1 MSPLGRPDAPLV
13 IAAHR
18 AGALAVL
25 DLGRERGPALA
36 ELARASAL
44 ACFGVRVPV
53 GCPLGPREL
62 PERVDVVLLAP
73 DAPWSIADAGP
84 GRRVLVEVT
93 SAEQAHAAV
102 AGGAAG
108 VVARGAE
115 SGGRCGELTTF
126 VLLQQL
132 LADARVTVPV
142 WAAGGIGPHTA
153 AAAVAGGAAGVLLDT
168 QLALVAE
175 STLPADV
182 AAAVRAMD
190 GSETVVIRGHR
201 VYRRPDL
208 PIDRLVASASG
219 DLGLVLG
226 AGGLRRE
233 LLPVGQ
239 DGGSAARLADRH
251 GTAGRVVCAVREAI
265 VGHLASAARH
275 GARLRPVQ
283 GPMTRV
289 SDRAAFAHEVARA
302 GGLPFL
308 ALSLLRGREVR
319 ALLAETGAL
328 LGDLPWGAG
337 LLGFAP
343 PELREE
349 QVAAVLAARPPYALI
364 AGGRPDRA
372 APLEA
377 AGIRTYLHAPSPG
390 LLSQF
395 LREGARRFVFEGTE
409 CGGHVGPRA
418 SFPLWETQVDTLLAF
433 AERHGGAA
441 GLDLLFAGGIHDARS
456 AAMVAA
462 ATAPLVERGASVG
475 VLMGTAY
482 LFTREAV
489 AGGAIVPGFQAA
501 AVECASTALVQTAP
515 GHATRCAGTPFVA
528 AFEARRREL
537 ESRGVPAREMWAE
550 LERLNLGRLR
560 IAGKGLRRE
569 ADKLVAVDAD
579 VQRREGMFMLGQ
591 AAVLR
596 SAPTDVAA
604 LHREV
609 TAGSAAWLARR
620 VREVGG
626 VDRPAP
632 PRPQDVAIVGM
643 ACVLP
648 GAPDLA
654 SYWRNILAGVDA
666 VTEVPRE
673 RWDVERYFA
682 PSAEPGATARGSVRG
697 AAPGAVPAGR
707 TPSKWG
713 GFVPAIGFD
722 ATGYGIPPASLAAIE
737 PAQLLALHVASGAL
751 ADAGYGPGRA
761 FARERTSVIFGA
773 EAGTDLA
780 GAYGFRALFPG
791 YFGALPADLDR
802 QLPTPTEDSFPG
814 VLANVIAG
822 RIANRLDL
830 GGVNFTVDAACAASL
845 AALDLACKELNTGSS
860 DLVLCGGVDTHN
872 GINDYLMFSSVRAL
886 SPTGRCATF
895 DADADGIAL
904 GEGAVCVLLKRLADA
919 ERDGDRIYAVVKGVG
934 GSSDGRSLGLT
945 APRPEGQRR
954 ALERAYRAAGVSP
967 ARVGLVEAHG
977 TGTVVGDRAELD
989 TLTEV
994 FTAHGAAPGACAV
1007 GSVKSQIGHTKCA
1020 AGLAGLAKAA
1030 LAVHF
1035 GVHPPTLHLRRPP
1048 DAGPFVFDNRAR
1060 PWTAPVG
1067 ERIAGVSAFGFGGTN
1082 FHAVLAGSEPVGA
1095 GGPGGADA
1103 AWPVELFC
1111 FRGTDRAAAH
1121 AALDR
1126 LAARLDADEDLP
1138 LRGLAALA
1146 DEAVEPRSDADAR
1159 GAAEAP
1165 VQIALVAADHADLRV
1180 KLTLARAGAVDPAG
1194 EIFHRKEA
1202 ATGAEA
1208 EAGSGTGAVVRP
1220 DVALGAGL
1228 GPEAGVGP
1236 DAGLHTGLGTETG
1249 MRPDTALDP
1258 GLGSEAGVRPGAAL
1272 DPGLDTETGVRP
1284 GAALDPGL
1292 DTETGVR
1299 PGAALD
1305 PRLDTETGMRPD
1317 TALDPRLDTETGMR
1331 PDTALGPALD
1341 TEAGVRA
1348 GAALGLALDTEA
1360 GIRAGAGLDAGV
1372 GTEVGAGSDPGLG
1385 TGAGVRPGDR
1395 LDPELGSEAGVRGGA
1410 GVGGASW
1417 AGTGG
1422 QVAFLYPGQGSQRPG
1437 MLADLF
1443 ARFPELCDGLRGIDP
1458 ECVRAMFP
1466 AAAFDAEE
1474 RAAQAAR
1481 LTDTRRAQPALGVAA
1496 VALTRLLDRFGV
1508 WPDQVAG
1515 HSYGEVAALWSAGV
1529 LATGDLGRLGEVRAA
1544 AVLAAAGAE
1553 PGAMAAVTA
1562 GADRVAE
1569 VLAGID
1575 GVVLANRNTPTQTVV
1590 SGPEAALT
1598 SAIAALADAGLS
1610 ARRLPVACAFHS
1622 PVVAAAADTLAAAVA
1637 DLDVRPPRIP
1647 VWSNGTAARYPDAP
1661 ADIRALMAR
1670 QVAEPVRFA
1679 EQIEAMY
1686 AAGVR
1691 IFVEAG
1697 PGRALTGMVG
1707 AILGDRP
1714 HTAVACDVPGED
1726 GLRRLLTALAELA
1739 VAGVPVRVAGGLA
1752 GRVRPEDV
1760 APGPRPAWTVDGH
1773 LVRTADGRPVPGGL
1787 RPATPMAP
1795 LSFGPVAEPGVPK
1808 ASARDAVLLEYL
1820 AGARAAVA
1828 AQREVLLGYLGVP
1841 GGVPESPPIA
1851 LGPEPTPVR
1860 VEPAPVRLEPDA
1872 PDAPDGPLTR
1882 AQVLDVVLDIVGT
1895 RTGYPKDMLDPAL
1908 DLEADLSVDSIKRT
1922 EIIGELAL
1930 RLRLP
1935 GGAGT
1940 GVVDA
1945 EPVDAE
1951 VIERLARVK
1960 TIDAIVAGVL
1970 DAGSAGNE
1978 RTVPERPIEPM
1989 ADEPAAPLAG
1999 RPTRHVVECVPIEE
2013 PPAPAPGDVEGPS
2026 PEGRLRGRRVVLVED
2041 GGGIAW
2047 ALADALAA
2055 HGVVV
2060 EARARDRV
2068 EVEAGADPGWAEVD
2082 TLVHLGALA
2091 DGPDPVFPDAFPLLR
2106 DALVAGVRQVFLV
2119 TAGGGRFGR
2128 GPEAAGPDPVPGAGL
2143 AGFARAAALEYPDR
2157 VVRVLDLDAKAEP
2170 AGLAHRLLTE
2180 LGRTPERPEPGAP
2193 VLLGLAGEHRVTLRP
2208 RPAPLPDLPP
2218 ADRDALLRERIGPA
2232 SVVLL
2237 TGGARGITARAAI
2250 GLARATGCHIELLGR
2265 TGLDEDP
2272 EPEATAAAPDAPAL
2286 RAALIASGMREP
2298 ARIEAESTRILHRRE
2313 VRATLAEAAEHAAS
2327 VRLHAADVTD
2337 ADAVRRVLAGIAERH
2352 GRLDGIVHG
2361 AGVLADRLL
2370 ADKSGQSCRRV
2381 FATKVA
2387 GARALVAALRTL
2399 RPTLAPPA
2407 FLAMFGSVAG
2417 VYGNRG
2423 QTDYAAA
2430 NDALAT
2436 LAWHWSAGSD
2446 GILAPVAGRVVTVD
2460 WGPWAATG
2468 GGMVT
2473 AELAREYA
2481 RRGVPLIDPE
2491 HGVRALLDELAAGEG
2506 PQAVY
2511 VCLPA
2516 DGSVAG

>member
-1 MSPLGRPDAPLV
+1 MTSKSPRRDQVLAVSPLGRPNARLV

-18 AGALAVL
+18 AGALGVL
-25 DLGRERGPALA
+25 DLGRERDPALDALA
-36 ELARASAL
+36 EASAVPS
-44 ACFGVRVPV
+44 FGVRVPV

-62 PERVDVVLLAP
+62 PEGVDVVVLAP
-73 DAPWSIADAGP
+73 DAPWSLAAAGI

-93 SAEQAHAAV
+93 CAEGAHAAV
-102 AGGAAG
+102 AAGAAG
-108 VVARGAE
+108 VIARGAE

-132 LADARVTVPV
+132 LADDRISVPV

-190 GSETVVIRGHR
+190 GSETVVLRGHR

-208 PIDRLVASASG
+208 PIARLAEQAA
-219 DLGLVLG
+219 DLGAALG
-226 AGGLRRE
+226 AGGLHRE

-239 DGGSAARLADRH
+239 DGASAARLADRY
-251 GTAGRVVCAVREAI
+251 GTAGRVLRAVREAI
-265 VGHLASAARH
+265 VDHVAAAARH
-275 GARLRPVQ
+275 GVGPRPVQ

-289 SDRAAFAHEVARA
+289 SDRAAFAHAVARA

-308 ALSLLRGREVR
+308 ALSLLRGPQAG
-319 ALLAETGAL
+319 ALLAETAEL

-337 LLGFAP
+337 LLGFVP

-349 QVAAVLAARPPYALI
+349 QLAAVLAARPPYALI
-364 AGGRPDRA
+364 AGGRPDGA

-377 AGIRTYLHAPSPG
+377 AGIRTYLHVPSPG
-390 LLSQF
+390 LLTQF

-418 SFPLWETQVDTLLAF
+418 SFPLWEAQLHELLSF

-441 GLDLLFAGGIHDARS
+441 ELDLLFAGGIHDARS

-462 ATAPLVERGASVG
+462 AAAPLVERGASVG

-489 AGGAIVPGFQAA
+489 DSGAIVPGFQAA
-501 AVECASTALVQTAP
+501 AVECAATALVQTAP

-528 AFEARRREL
+528 AFEAARRDL
-537 ESRGVPAREMWAE
+537 EARGVPSRQVWAE
-550 LERLNLGRLR
+550 LEQLNLGRLR

-569 ADKLVAVDAD
+569 AGALVAVDED
-579 VQRREGMFMLGQ
+579 TQRREGMFMLGQ

-596 SAPTDVAA
+596 SAPTDVAT

-609 TAGSAAWLARR
+609 TTGSAQWLARR
-620 VREVGG
+620 VRELGG
-626 VDRPAP
+626 PVRPAA

-682 PSAEPGATARGSVRG
+682 ADAEPGATARGSVRG
-697 AAPGAVPAGR
+697 AAPGAVPPGR

-791 YFGALPADLDR
+791 YYGALPADLDS
-802 QLPTPTEDSFPG
+802 QLPSPTEDSFPG

-830 GGVNFTVDAACAASL
+830 GGVNYTVDAACAASL

-872 GINDYLMFSSVRAL
+872 GINDFLMFSSVRAL

-919 ERDGDRIYAVVKGVG
+919 ERDGDRVYAVVKGVG

-967 ARVGLVEAHG
+967 AQVGLVEAHG

-989 TLTEV
+989 TLTAV
-994 FTAHGAAPGACAV
+994 FTEHGATPGDCTV

-1035 GVHPPTLHLRRPP
+1035 GVRPPTLHLRRPP
-1048 DAGPFVFDNRAR
+1048 DSGPFVFDDRAR
-1060 PWTAPVG
+1060 PWPAPIT

-1082 FHAVLAGSEPVGA
+1082 FHAVLAGSELSGA
-1095 GGPGGADA
+1095 VEPGGADA
-1103 AWPVELFC
+1103 AWPAELFC
-1111 FRGTDRAAAH
+1111 FRGADRDAAR

-1126 LAARLDADEDLP
+1126 LAARLDAGEDLP

-1146 DEAVEPRSDADAR
+1146 DGDSGAGRAAGAGVEVPVRIAFVAV
-1159 GAAEAP
+1159 
-1165 VQIALVAADHADLRV
+1165 DHADLRV

-1194 EIFHRKEA
+1194 EIFHREEA
-1202 ATGAEA
+1202 G
-1208 EAGSGTGAVVRP
+1208 AGSGAESS
-1220 DVALGAGL
+1220 AGAGA
-1228 GPEAGVGP
+1228 GSSVEAGA
-1236 DAGLHTGLGTETG
+1236 D
-1249 MRPDTALDP
+1249 
-1258 GLGSEAGVRPGAAL
+1258 
-1272 DPGLDTETGVRP
+1272 
-1284 GAALDPGL
+1284 
-1292 DTETGVR
+1292 
-1299 PGAALD
+1299 
-1305 PRLDTETGMRPD
+1305 
-1317 TALDPRLDTETGMR
+1317 
-1331 PDTALGPALD
+1331 
-1341 TEAGVRA
+1341 
-1348 GAALGLALDTEA
+1348 
-1360 GIRAGAGLDAGV
+1360 AGAGLD
-1372 GTEVGAGSDPGLG
+1372 VGAS
-1385 TGAGVRPGDR
+1385 
-1395 LDPELGSEAGVRGGA
+1395 
-1410 GVGGASW
+1410 
-1417 AGTGG
+1417 G

-1443 ARFPELCDGLRGIDP
+1443 ARFPELCDGLRDIDP

-1466 AAAFDAEE
+1466 PAAFGAET
-1474 RAAQAAR
+1474 RAQQSAR
-1481 LTDTRRAQPALGVAA
+1481 ITDTRRAQPALGVAA

-1515 HSYGEVAALWSAGV
+1515 HSYGELAALWSAGV
-1529 LATGDLGRLGEVRAA
+1529 LSTRDLGRLGEVRAA

-1553 PGAMAAVTA
+1553 PGAMAAVQA

-1598 SAIAALADAGLS
+1598 AAIAALEGAGLS

-1622 PVVAAAADTLAAAVA
+1622 PVVAAAADTLTAAVA
-1637 DLDVRPPRIP
+1637 DLDVRAPRIP
-1647 VWSNGTAARYPDAP
+1647 VWSNGTAARYPDTP
-1661 ADIRALMAR
+1661 AEVRALIAR

-1697 PGRALTGMVG
+1697 PGRALTGMVR
-1707 AILGDRP
+1707 AILGERP

-1752 GRVRPEDV
+1752 GRVRPMDV
-1760 APGPRPAWTVDGH
+1760 APGARPAWTVDGH

-1787 RPATPMAP
+1787 RPATPVAQLP
-1795 LSFGPVAEPGVPK
+1795 AGPAVGPGVP
-1808 ASARDAVLLEYL
+1808 AGSARDAVLLEYL

-1841 GGVPESPPIA
+1841 GGVPEAPPA
-1851 LGPEPTPVR
+1851 APGQVPSA
-1860 VEPAPVRLEPDA
+1860 APVPVPVAAAVPVEQPG
-1872 PDAPDGPLTR
+1872 GPLTR
-1882 AQVLDVVLDIVGT
+1882 EHVLAVVLDIVGT
-1895 RTGYPKDMLDPAL
+1895 RTGYPQDMLDPAL

-1935 GGAGT
+1935 GAVGAAGT
-1940 GVVDA
+1940 GGAAGAADEA
-1945 EPVDAE
+1945 
-1951 VIERLARVK
+1951 VIERLAKVK

-1970 DAGSAGNE
+1970 AVGNGPEADAESQSGSGGQA
-1978 RTVPERPIEPM
+1978 VPVPPIEP
-1989 ADEPAAPLAG
+1989 AEPALPVTD
-1999 RPTRHVVECVPIEE
+1999 RPTRHLVECVPIEE
-2013 PPAPAPGDVEGPS
+2013 PPPASEADPPAGEA
-2026 PEGRLRGRRVVLVED
+2026 LRGRRVVLVED

-2047 ALADALAA
+2047 ALADLLAA
-2055 HGVVV
+2055 LGVVV
-2060 EARARDRV
+2060 EAHTRDRA
-2068 EVEAGADPGWAEVD
+2068 EPADGRPDPAWSEVD

-2091 DGPDPVFPDAFPLLR
+2091 DGPDPILPDAFALLR
-2106 DALVAGVRQVFLV
+2106 AALVGGVRQVFLG
-2119 TAGGGRFGR
+2119 TAGGGHFGR
-2128 GPEAAGPDPVPGAGL
+2128 EQAAAGPDPVPGAGL
-2143 AGFARAAALEYPDR
+2143 AGFARSAALEYPDR
-2157 VVRVLDLDAKAEP
+2157 VLRVLDLDPKEEP
-2170 AGLAHRLLTE
+2170 ALIARRLLAE
-2180 LGRTPERPEPGAP
+2180 LGRTPGRPEPGAP
-2193 VLLGLAGEHRVTLRP
+2193 VLLGLSGERRLTLRT
-2208 RPAPLPDLPP
+2208 RPAPLPELAP
-2218 ADRDALLRERIGPA
+2218 ADRDALLRERLGPDA
-2232 SVVLL
+2232 VVLL
-2237 TGGARGITARAAI
+2237 TGGARGITARAAV
-2250 GLARATGCHIELLGR
+2250 GLARATGCHIEVLGR
-2265 TGLDEDP
+2265 TGDDGAP
-2272 EPEATAAAPDAPAL
+2272 EPAALADAADAPAL
-2286 RAALIASGMREP
+2286 RAALIATGVREP
-2298 ARIEAESTRILHRRE
+2298 ARIEAELTRILNRRL
-2313 VRATLAEAAEHAAS
+2313 VRASLAEVAEHAAS
-2327 VRLHAADVTD
+2327 VRLHVADVTD
-2337 ADAVRRVLAGIAERH
+2337 ADAVRAILTGIAERH

-2370 ADKSGQSCRRV
+2370 VDKTAQSCRQV

-2387 GARALVAALRTL
+2387 GARALVTALRTL

-2436 LAWHWSAGSD
+2436 LARHWSAESQD
-2446 GILAPVAGRVVTVD
+2446 TLAPVAERVLTID

-2473 AELAREYA
+2473 PELAREYA

-2491 HGVRALLDELAAGEG
+2491 HGVQALLGELVSGRG

-2516 DGSVAG
+2516 HGSVSG

>member
-1 MSPLGRPDAPLV
+1 MTSTSPRRDQVLAVSPLGRPDAPLV

-36 ELARASAL
+36 GLSRAGVLAG
-44 ACFGVRVPV
+44 FGVRVPV

-62 PERVDVVLLAP
+62 PEQVDTVMLAP

-93 SAEQAHAAV
+93 CAEQAHAAV
-102 AGGAAG
+102 AAGAAG
-108 VVARGAE
+108 VIARGAE

-208 PIDRLVASASG
+208 PIDRLVAAVAG
-219 DLGLVLG
+219 DLGLALG
-226 AGGLRRE
+226 AGGLHRE

-239 DGGSAARLADRH
+239 DGGSAARLADRY

-265 VGHLASAARH
+265 VDHVVSAARH

-308 ALSLLRGREVR
+308 ALSLLRGPEVR

-349 QVAAVLAARPPYALI
+349 QVAAVLAAHPPYALI

-390 LLSQF
+390 LLGQF

-418 SFPLWETQVDTLLAF
+418 SFPLWEAQVDTLLAF

-501 AVECASTALVQTAP
+501 AVECAATALVQTAP
-515 GHATRCAGTPFVA
+515 GHATRCAHTPFVA
-528 AFEARRREL
+528 AFEARRRDL
-537 ESRGVPAREMWAE
+537 ESRGVPAREVWAE
-550 LERLNLGRLR
+550 LEQLNLGRLR

-569 ADKLVAVDAD
+569 ADRLVAVDPDA
-579 VQRREGMFMLGQ
+579 QRREGMFMLGQ

-609 TAGSAAWLARR
+609 TTGSTAWLARR
-620 VREVGG
+620 LREMGG
-626 VDRPAP
+626 ADRPAP

-673 RWDVERYFA
+673 RWDTARYFA
-682 PSAEPGATARGSVRG
+682 PSTEPGATARGSVRG

-802 QLPTPTEDSFPG
+802 QLPSPTEDSFPG

-1082 FHAVLAGSEPVGA
+1082 FHAVLAGSEPSGV

-1111 FRGTDRAAAH
+1111 FRGADRAAAH

-1126 LAARLDADEDLP
+1126 LAARLDAGQDLP
-1138 LRGLAALA
+1138 LRGLAAIA
-1146 DEAVEPRSDADAR
+1146 DEVVEPGSDA
-1159 GAAEAP
+1159 EIP
-1165 VQIALVAADHADLRV
+1165 VQIAFVAADHADLRV
-1180 KLTLARAGAVDPAG
+1180 KLTLARAGAVDAAG
-1194 EIFHRKEA
+1194 EIFHRKDAEVGVETGLATEA
-1202 ATGAEA
+1202 GAEA
-1208 EAGSGTGAVVRP
+1208 S
-1220 DVALGAGL
+1220 
-1228 GPEAGVGP
+1228 
-1236 DAGLHTGLGTETG
+1236 
-1249 MRPDTALDP
+1249 
-1258 GLGSEAGVRPGAAL
+1258 
-1272 DPGLDTETGVRP
+1272 
-1284 GAALDPGL
+1284 
-1292 DTETGVR
+1292 
-1299 PGAALD
+1299 
-1305 PRLDTETGMRPD
+1305 
-1317 TALDPRLDTETGMR
+1317 
-1331 PDTALGPALD
+1331 
-1341 TEAGVRA
+1341 
-1348 GAALGLALDTEA
+1348 
-1360 GIRAGAGLDAGV
+1360 
-1372 GTEVGAGSDPGLG
+1372 
-1385 TGAGVRPGDR
+1385 
-1395 LDPELGSEAGVRGGA
+1395 
-1410 GVGGASW
+1410 
-1417 AGTGG
+1417 G

-1443 ARFPELCDGLRGIDP
+1443 ARFSELCDGLRDIDP

-1569 VLAGID
+1569 VLAGLD

-1598 SAIAALADAGLS
+1598 SAITALAEAGLS

-1622 PVVAAAADTLAAAVA
+1622 PVVAAAADTLAVAVA
-1637 DLDVRPPRIP
+1637 DLDVRAPRIP

-1661 ADIRALMAR
+1661 DEIRALMAR

-1752 GRVRPEDV
+1752 GRVRPQDV
-1760 APGPRPAWTVDGH
+1760 EPGPRPAWTVDGH
-1773 LVRTADGRPVPGGL
+1773 LVRTADGRPVAGGL
-1787 RPATPMAP
+1787 RPATPVALP
-1795 LSFGPVAEPGVPK
+1795 TGPVAEPGVPEH
-1808 ASARDAVLLEYL
+1808 SARDAVLLEYL

-1841 GGVPESPPIA
+1841 GGVPESPPIG

-1860 VEPAPVRLEPDA
+1860 VEPAPVRVEPATPAA
-1872 PDAPDGPLTR
+1872 PTAPTGPLTR

-1930 RLRLP
+1930 RLRLA
-1935 GGAGT
+1935 GGTGV

-1970 DAGSAGNE
+1970 EAGSAGNE
-1978 RTVPERPIEPM
+1978 RAVPIEPTV
-1989 ADEPAAPLAG
+1989 DEPAAPLAG
-1999 RPTRHVVECVPIEE
+1999 RPTRHVVECVPVEE
-2013 PPAPAPGDVEGPS
+2013 PPAVAPGDPEGPLA
-2026 PEGRLRGRRVVLVED
+2026 GGQLRGRRVVLVED

-2047 ALADALAA
+2047 ALADVLAA

-2060 EARARDRV
+2060 ESRARDRV
-2068 EVEAGADPGWAEVD
+2068 EAGTDPGWAEVD

-2091 DGPDPVFPDAFPLLR
+2091 DGPDPVFPDAFALLR

-2157 VVRVLDLDAKAEP
+2157 VVRVLDLDAKTEP
-2170 AGLAHRLLTE
+2170 ARLAHRLLVE
-2180 LGRTPERPEPGAP
+2180 LGRTPDRPEPGAP
-2193 VLLGLAGEHRVTLRP
+2193 VLRGLAGEHRVTLHP

-2265 TGLDEDP
+2265 TGLDDEP
-2272 EPEATAAAPDAPAL
+2272 EPAALAAAPDAPAL
-2286 RAALIASGMREP
+2286 RAALIAGGMREP
-2298 ARIEAESTRILHRRE
+2298 ALIEAESTRILHRRE

-2337 ADAVRRVLAGIAERH
+2337 ADAVRRILTGIAERH

-2370 ADKSGQSCRRV
+2370 ADKSAESCRRV

-2446 GILAPVAGRVVTVD
+2446 DTLAPVARRVVTID

-2491 HGVRALLDELAAGEG
+2491 HGVRALLDELAAGTD

>member
-1 MSPLGRPDAPLV
+1 MTSQSPRRDQVLAVSPLGRPNARLV

-18 AGALAVL
+18 AGALGVL
-25 DLGRERGPALA
+25 DLGRERDAALDA
-36 ELARASAL
+36 LTEASAL
-44 ACFGVRVPV
+44 SSFGVRVPV
-53 GCPLGPREL
+53 GCPLSPDEL
-62 PERVDVVLLAP
+62 PSRVRVVLLAP
-73 DAPWSIADAGP
+73 DAPWPLAAVGP

-93 SAEQAHAAV
+93 CVEQARAAV
-102 AGGAAG
+102 AAGAAG

-132 LADARVTVPV
+132 LADESVPVPV

-190 GSETVVIRGHR
+190 GSETVVLRGHR

-208 PIDRLVASASG
+208 PIAELAEQAADLGAALGASG
-219 DLGLVLG
+219 LH
-226 AGGLRRE
+226 RE

-239 DGGSAARLADRH
+239 DGASAARLADRY
-251 GTAGRVVCAVREAI
+251 GTAGRVLRAVREAI
-265 VGHLASAARH
+265 VDQVASAARH
-275 GARLRPVQ
+275 GVGLRPAQ

-289 SDRAAFAHEVARA
+289 SDRAAFAHAVARQ

-308 ALSLLRGREVR
+308 ALSLLRGPQVG
-319 ALLAETGAL
+319 ALLGETTAL
-328 LGDLPWGAG
+328 LGDLPWGVG

-349 QVAAVLAARPPYALI
+349 QLAAVLAARPPYALI

-377 AGIRTYLHAPSPG
+377 AGIRTYLHVPSPG
-390 LLSQF
+390 LLTQF

-418 SFPLWETQVDTLLAF
+418 SFPLWEAQLDELLTF
-433 AERHGGAA
+433 AERHADA
-441 GLDLLFAGGIHDARS
+441 GELDLLFAGGIHDARS

-462 ATAPLVERGASVG
+462 AAAPLVDRGASVG

-489 AGGAIVPGFQAA
+489 DSGAIVPGFQAA

-528 AFEARRREL
+528 AFEAARRDL
-537 ESRGVPAREMWAE
+537 EARGLPSRQVWAE
-550 LERLNLGRLR
+550 LEQLNLGRLR

-569 ADKLVAVDAD
+569 GDALVEVDAD
-579 VQRREGMFMLGQ
+579 AQRRDGMFMLGQ

-596 SAPTDVAA
+596 SAPTDVAT

-609 TAGSAAWLARR
+609 TIEAAAWLARR
-620 VREVGG
+620 VRELGG
-626 VDRPAP
+626 PARPVAAG
-632 PRPQDVAIVGM
+632 PQDVAIVGM

-654 SYWRNILAGVDA
+654 GYWRNILAGVDA
-666 VTEVPRE
+666 VTEVPHD
-673 RWDVERYFA
+673 RWDVDRYFA
-682 PSAEPGATARGSVRG
+682 ADADPGATARGSVRG
-697 AAPGAVPAGR
+697 AAPGAVPPGR

-722 ATGYGIPPASLAAIE
+722 ATGYGIPPASLAAID

-773 EAGTDLA
+773 EAGADLA

-791 YFGALPADLDR
+791 YYGALPADLDR

-830 GGVNFTVDAACAASL
+830 GGVNYTVDAACAASL

-872 GINDYLMFSSVRAL
+872 GINDFLMFSSVRAL

-919 ERDGDRIYAVVKGVG
+919 ERDGDRVYAVVKGVG

-989 TLTEV
+989 TLTAV
-994 FTAHGAAPGACAV
+994 FAEHGATPGDCAV

-1035 GVHPPTLHLRRPP
+1035 GVRPPTLHLRRPSDP
-1048 DAGPFVFDNRAR
+1048 GPFVFDDRAR
-1060 PWTAPVG
+1060 PWPTPIT

-1082 FHAVLAGSEPVGA
+1082 FHAVLAGSELSGV

-1103 AWPVELFC
+1103 AWPAELFC
-1111 FRGTDRAAAH
+1111 FRGADRAAAH

-1126 LAARLDADEDLP
+1126 VADRLDAAEDLP

-1146 DEAVEPRSDADAR
+1146 AGEGADEV
-1159 GAAEAP
+1159 P
-1165 VQIALVAADHADLRV
+1165 VWVAFVASDHADLRI
-1180 KLTLARAGAVDPAG
+1180 KLMLARAGAVDPAG
-1194 EIFHRKEA
+1194 EIFHR
-1202 ATGAEA
+1202 GAE
-1208 EAGSGTGAVVRP
+1208 V
-1220 DVALGAGL
+1220 
-1228 GPEAGVGP
+1228 
-1236 DAGLHTGLGTETG
+1236 
-1249 MRPDTALDP
+1249 
-1258 GLGSEAGVRPGAAL
+1258 
-1272 DPGLDTETGVRP
+1272 
-1284 GAALDPGL
+1284 
-1292 DTETGVR
+1292 
-1299 PGAALD
+1299 
-1305 PRLDTETGMRPD
+1305 
-1317 TALDPRLDTETGMR
+1317 
-1331 PDTALGPALD
+1331 
-1341 TEAGVRA
+1341 
-1348 GAALGLALDTEA
+1348 
-1360 GIRAGAGLDAGV
+1360 
-1372 GTEVGAGSDPGLG
+1372 
-1385 TGAGVRPGDR
+1385 
-1395 LDPELGSEAGVRGGA
+1395 
-1410 GVGGASW
+1410 
-1417 AGTGG
+1417 GG

-1443 ARFPELCDGLRGIDP
+1443 ARFPELCDGLRDIDP

-1466 AAAFDAEE
+1466 PAAFGTEARAE
-1474 RAAQAAR
+1474 QAAR
-1481 LTDTRRAQPALGVAA
+1481 ITDTRRAQPALGVAA

-1515 HSYGEVAALWSAGV
+1515 HSYGELAALWSAGV
-1529 LATGDLGRLGEVRAA
+1529 LATRDLARLGEVRAA
-1544 AVLAAAGAE
+1544 AVLAAAGSE
-1553 PGAMAAVTA
+1553 PGAMAAVPA

-1569 VLAGID
+1569 LLAGIG

-1590 SGPEAALT
+1590 SGPEAALAA
-1598 SAIAALADAGLS
+1598 AIAALAAAGLS

-1622 PVVAAAADTLAAAVA
+1622 PVVAAAADTLTAAVA
-1637 DLDVRPPRIP
+1637 DLDVRVPRIP
-1647 VWSNGTAARYPDAP
+1647 VWSNATAERYPDA
-1661 ADIRALMAR
+1661 AAEVRALIAR

-1697 PGRALTGMVG
+1697 PGRALTGMVRT
-1707 AILGDRP
+1707 ILGDRP

-1726 GLRRLLTALAELA
+1726 GVRRLLTALAELA

-1752 GRVRPEDV
+1752 GRVRPVDV
-1760 APGPRPAWTVDGH
+1760 EPGTRPAWTVDGH
-1773 LVRTADGRPVPGGL
+1773 LVRTADGRPVAGGL
-1787 RPATPMAP
+1787 HPATPVAALSTAGPAGAAGAP
-1795 LSFGPVAEPGVPK
+1795 AGD
-1808 ASARDAVLLEYL
+1808 ARDAVLLEYL

-1841 GGVPESPPIA
+1841 GGVPE
-1851 LGPEPTPVR
+1851 
-1860 VEPAPVRLEPDA
+1860 APVVAPGAVAAGVSLGVGPGSVTGATSVAGAGAVAGPGAVAAVVPVEEPG
-1872 PDAPDGPLTR
+1872 GPLTR
-1882 AQVLDVVLDIVGT
+1882 EHVLAVVLDIVGT
-1895 RTGYPKDMLDPAL
+1895 RTGYPEDMLDPAL

-1930 RLRLP
+1930 RLRLTEAV
-1935 GGAGT
+1935 GAAGAVGES
-1940 GVVDA
+1940 GVLGAAGDA
-1945 EPVDAE
+1945 DET
-1951 VIERLARVK
+1951 VIERLAKVK

-1970 DAGSAGNE
+1970 AVDAGAGSE
-1978 RTVPERPIEPM
+1978 PGSGSGSGPGSGSDLGSGFGSGSDSDSDSDSGSGSGPVLGSGSGSGAGSGEQVVPEPPIEPV
-1989 ADEPAAPLAG
+1989 AD
-1999 RPTRHVVECVPIEE
+1999 RPTRHLVECVPIDDPVPAGESD
-2013 PPAPAPGDVEGPS
+2013 PPIGEA
-2026 PEGRLRGRRVVLVED
+2026 LRGRRVVLVED

-2047 ALADALAA
+2047 ALADLLAP

-2060 EARARDRV
+2060 ETRARDRA
-2068 EVEAGADPGWAEVD
+2068 EPGDDRPDPAWSQVD
-2082 TLVHLGALA
+2082 TLVHLAALA
-2091 DGPDPVFPDAFPLLR
+2091 DGPDPILPDAFALLR
-2106 DALVAGVRQVFLV
+2106 DALVGGVRQVFLG
-2119 TAGGGRFGR
+2119 TPGGGHFGR
-2128 GPEAAGPDPVPGAGL
+2128 APAAAGPDPVPGAGL
-2143 AGFARAAALEYPDR
+2143 AGFARSAALEYPDR
-2157 VVRVLDLDAKAEP
+2157 VLRAVDLDPKEEP
-2170 AGLAHRLLTE
+2170 ARIARRLLAE
-2180 LGRTPERPEPGAP
+2180 LVRTAGRPEPDAP
-2193 VLLGLAGEHRVTLRP
+2193 VLLGLSGDRRLTLRT
-2208 RPAPLPDLPP
+2208 RPVPLPDLSP
-2218 ADRDALLRERIGPA
+2218 ADRDARLRERIGPDA
-2232 SVVLL
+2232 VVLL

-2265 TGLDEDP
+2265 TGDDGDP
-2272 EPEATAAAPDAPAL
+2272 EPAALAEATDVPAL
-2286 RAALIASGMREP
+2286 RAALIATGMRAP
-2298 ARIEAESTRILHRRE
+2298 ARIEAELTRVLGRRQ
-2313 VRATLAEAAEHAAS
+2313 VRATLAELAEHAAS
-2327 VRLHAADVTD
+2327 VRLHVADVTD
-2337 ADAVRRVLAGIAERH
+2337 ADAVRRTLTGIAERH

-2370 ADKSGQSCRRV
+2370 ADKTAESCRQV
-2381 FATKVA
+2381 FATKVT

-2407 FLAMFGSVAG
+2407 FLVMFGSVAG

-2436 LAWHWSAGSD
+2436 LGRHWSSGSED
-2446 GILAPVAGRVVTVD
+2446 TIAPVAERVLTID
-2460 WGPWAATG
+2460 WGPWAASG

-2473 AELAREYA
+2473 PELAREYG
-2481 RRGVPLIDPE
+2481 RRGIALIDPE
-2491 HGVRALLDELAAGEG
+2491 HGVRALLDELISGRDE
-2506 PQAVY
+2506 QAVY

-2516 DGSVAG
+2516 SESAQTPTPGSTHESMWESERGSVSG